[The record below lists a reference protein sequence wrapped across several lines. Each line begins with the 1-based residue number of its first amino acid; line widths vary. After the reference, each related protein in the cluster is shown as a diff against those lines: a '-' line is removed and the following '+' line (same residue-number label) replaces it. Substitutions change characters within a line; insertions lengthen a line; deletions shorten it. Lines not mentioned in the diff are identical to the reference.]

1 MVKFINSEST
11 RFNQLSMRELIY
23 GWNITATDHFKA
35 GYLFVLLDRTTG
47 RRYSVVCNTDRDQW
61 IIKSID
67 AHGDDAASLA
77 VWYCKN
83 ILHYTEDEEI
93 APELA
98 CLHIWGRQAIA
109 KYPVEP
115 EFNNQPVI
123 GRSVVCMPFST
134 SDVLPTIPGL
144 SFPTLVN
151 YGYVAFLPLDGNTEA
166 NDKST
171 RDAMELV
178 RQYKSA
184 SEMSEHET
192 LWIADVLRTD
202 LAMPTTGGGCYIW
215 NGTKFQLYGKK
226 GITLCG
232 SDDEEYGNTCYVY
245 DNPFDFLAL
254 MEERRKN
261 GADILMSEG
270 QHLIINGDGNLKEAL
285 DYLHKRCD
293 YSDVVCMLPNTDHGR
308 ELYRKVRAATRD
320 TAVDRSNLFAPHASL
335 YDKVIGRKPVMKQG
349 YSTAAE
355 LKKELEREAVEKVKF
370 GPQQKVVVASPQE
383 PSVKEKLTTIAR
395 EQKEK
400 AAATLREQKEKA
412 TNALRER
419 KEKNLT
425 TRREKKSGF
434 KL

>member
-11 RFNQLSMRELIY
+11 RLNQLSMRELIY

-47 RRYSVVCNTDRDQW
+47 RRYPVVCNTDRDQW
-61 IIKSID
+61 IIKSIG

-77 VWYCKN
+77 IWYSKN

-93 APELA
+93 AREVA
-98 CLHIWGRQAIA
+98 CLHIWGRQAMA

-151 YGYVAFLPLDGNTEA
+151 YGFVAFLPMDGNTEA

-184 SEMSEHET
+184 SEMPEHET
-192 LWIADVLRTD
+192 LWVADVLRTD

-215 NGTKFQLYGKK
+215 NGTKFQLHGKK

-232 SDDEEYGNTCYVY
+232 TDNEEYGNTCYVY

-254 MEERRKN
+254 MEERHKN
-261 GADILMSEG
+261 GADKLMSEG
-270 QHLIINGDGNLKEAL
+270 LHLIINGDGNLKEAL

-293 YSDVVCMLPNTDHGR
+293 FGDVVCLLPNTDHGR
-308 ELYRKVRAATRD
+308 ELFRKVSDATRG
-320 TAVDRSNLFAPHASL
+320 TAVDRSDLFAPHASL
-335 YDKVIGRKPVMKQG
+335 YDKTIGRKPVLKQG
-349 YSTAAE
+349 YCTVAE
-355 LKKELEREAVEKVKF
+355 MKKKLEQEALKNVHL
-370 GPQQKVVVASPQE
+370 GPQQKMIVASPLE
-383 PSVKEKLTTIAR
+383 PPVKEKLTAVV
-395 EQKEK
+395 
-400 AAATLREQKEKA
+400 REQKEKA

-419 KEKNLT
+419 KKKILT
-425 TRREKKSGF
+425 THREKKSGF